1 MTLRT
6 PRPAEEVFQYLARF
20 DHVAEWDPGVVAAT
34 PPGDGVVAI
43 GTSFDLEVR
52 FGRRTL
58 PLRYEVVLLEEG
70 RMIELLAEHPV
81 LRSRDRI
88 EVSADPEGTVVTYD
102 ATLSLKGAW
111 AVLSPLLAW
120 QFNKIGDRAAE
131 GLRTT
136 LVP

>member
-1 MTLRT
+1 
-6 PRPAEEVFQYLARF
+6 
-20 DHVAEWDPGVVAAT
+20 
-34 PPGDGVVAI
+34 
-43 GTSFDLEVR
+43 
-52 FGRRTL
+52 
-58 PLRYEVVLLEEG
+58 
-70 RMIELLAEHPV
+70 MIELLAEHPV

-102 ATLSLKGAW
+102 ATLSLKGVW
-111 AVLSPLLAW
+111 VVFSPLLSW